1 MAIRKEPEMV
11 QVKIEIEYN
20 VDLGNAALLPAAFQG
35 RVVLNTAHGAR
46 HQLFDFT
53 GSGDIA
59 KAQGIAMDWVNDNM
73 LEHAN
78 ASCRQLKYLKVA
90 EQ

>member
-1 MAIRKEPEMV
+1 MV

-20 VDLGNAALLPAAFQG
+20 VDLQKANMVPGAFQG
-35 RVVLNTAHGAR
+35 RVVLNTAHGQR

-53 GSGDIA
+53 GSGDIE
-59 KAQGIAMDWVNDNM
+59 KAREIALDWVTDNM
-73 LEHAN
+73 LEFNN
-78 ASCRQLKYLKVA
+78 ASCRQLRYLKVA